1 MVYVYNEILFSF
13 KKEENFDPCLNMNK
27 TWGHYA
33 RWNKPVTKRT
43 NIIWVYLCEVP
54 RRVKFIETESMNGG
68 FQEMGV

>member
-13 KKEENFDPCLNMNK
+13 KKEENFDPCLNMNE

-33 RWNKPVTKRT
+33 RWNKSVTKRT
-43 NIIWVYLCEVP
+43 NKVS
-54 RRVKFIETESMNGG
+54 RRIKFIETENMNGG